1 MALIAKL
8 KRFRRR
14 LIAARIPNDA
24 ARSFIPSI
32 CGFDVSAAAGG
43 YRQPAGQRRAAALP
57 ILSPGAPLIL
67 TCAVLRPPGTMS
79 PTGAVNFRVDGV
91 KEKRRALEQCRSV
104 LRRL

>member
-1 MALIAKL
+1 MT
-8 KRFRRR
+8 
-14 LIAARIPNDA
+14 P
-24 ARSFIPSI
+24 RSFIPSI

-91 KEKRRALEQCRSV
+91 KEKRRAPVQCRSV
-104 LRRL
+104 LGRL